1 MNERWFEEFGNVLD
15 TLYHIM
21 RNADEGYEDDIQEH
35 YDALAEIYQNIKS
48 DYGYTD
54 SSDEYEDFR

>member
-21 RNADEGYEDDIQEH
+21 RNSDDDVEAQIEEH
-35 YDALAEIYQNIKS
+35 YDELAEIYQDIKNT
-48 DYGYTD
+48 YGYTD
-54 SSDEYEDFR
+54 ASDEEY